1 MVSRSS
7 LAARFEALPQTVSW
21 GVGLAFA
28 TAVIS
33 GLAIY
38 LNSFAVKQVPD
49 PAVFT
54 TLKNAVAAGL
64 LVGLAARAGGGTAA
78 RALRPRQWGG
88 LLILGVI
95 GGSIP
100 FLLFFTGL
108 AQASAPSA
116 AFIHK
121 TLFIWVALLAIPF
134 LGERL
139 GWPQIAP
146 FAGLLVRPA
155 VIVPPPRVGCGTGAT
170 RIGAARALLLVG
182 QAIIVPPTGIVWG
195 TGETMIAAATLLW
208 SIEVVIA
215 KRLLS
220 GGVPPSVAGAARLGF
235 GLIVLFGFLAATGK
249 LGAIGT
255 LGLTGWAWVL
265 LTGGLLFGYVA
276 TWYAALQRAPANI
289 VTSVLVVGAVITA
302 AFAAISKGALP
313 DGGPLGGYLLIVV
326 GVAVI
331 AWMARRVREVAA
343 QTA

>member
-28 TAVIS
+28 TAAIS

-54 TLKNAVAAGL
+54 TLKNAVAAAL

-95 GGSIP
+95 GGGIP

-121 TLFIWVALLAIPF
+121 TLFVWVALLAIPF

-139 GWPQIAP
+139 GWPQIAA
-146 FAGLLVRPA
+146 FAV
-155 VIVPPPRVGCGTGAT
+155 
-170 RIGAARALLLVG
+170 LLVG

-195 TGETMIAAATLLW
+195 PGETMIAAATLLW

-302 AFAAISKGALP
+302 AISAIARGTLP
-313 DGGPLGGYLLIVV
+313 DGGLLGGYLLIVG

-343 QTA
+343 QTV

>member
-139 GWPQIAP
+139 GWPQIAA
-146 FAGLLVRPA
+146 FAV
-155 VIVPPPRVGCGTGAT
+155 
-170 RIGAARALLLVG
+170 LLVG

>member
-7 LAARFEALPQTVSW
+7 LAARFEALPRTVSW

-28 TAVIS
+28 TAAIS

-49 PAVFT
+49 PAVYT
-54 TLKNAVAAGL
+54 TLKNAVAAAL

-139 GWPQIAP
+139 GWPQIAA
-146 FAGLLVRPA
+146 FAV
-155 VIVPPPRVGCGTGAT
+155 
-170 RIGAARALLLVG
+170 LLVG
-182 QAIIVPPTGIVWG
+182 QVIIVPPTGIVWG

-220 GGVPPSVAGAARLGF
+220 GGVPASVAGAARLGF
-235 GLIVLFGFLAATGK
+235 GLIVRFGYLAATGK

-276 TWYAALQRAPANI
+276 TWYAALQRAPANV

-302 AFAAISKGALP
+302 AISALSKGALP
-313 DGGPLGGYLLIVV
+313 DGGLLGGYLLIVA

-331 AWMARRVREVAA
+331 ALMARRAREVAA
-343 QTA
+343 QPA